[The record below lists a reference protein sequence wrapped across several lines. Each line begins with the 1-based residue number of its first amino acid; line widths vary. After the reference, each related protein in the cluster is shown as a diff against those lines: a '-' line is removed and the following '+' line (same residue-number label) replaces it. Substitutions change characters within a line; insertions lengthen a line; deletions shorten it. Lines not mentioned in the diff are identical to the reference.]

1 MIRGDYTINGSS
13 KQFRF
18 FKTGEF
24 YGQET
29 TFLTV
34 ITEKDGYCEVER
46 FHTESD
52 GDDAYGAWVKQESLK
67 KYSPFWNIVSE
78 ESEYLISI

>member
-1 MIRGDYTINGSS
+1 MIKGYFLINGAF

-24 YGQET
+24 YGQESKL
-29 TFLTV
+29 LTI

-52 GDDAYGAWVKQESLK
+52 DDWIKQDSI
-67 KYSPFWNIVSE
+67 KYSAHFWTVVSQ
-78 ESEYLISI
+78 EYDFLNS

>member
-1 MIRGDYTINGSS
+1 MVKGDFLINGTS
-13 KQFRF
+13 KQFRL

-24 YGQET
+24 YGQEST
-29 TFLTV
+29 LLTV

-52 GDDAYGAWVKQESLK
+52 GDDAYGAWVKQDSG
-67 KYSPFWNIVSE
+67 KYYARFWTVVSQ
-78 ESEYLISI
+78 EYDFLNS